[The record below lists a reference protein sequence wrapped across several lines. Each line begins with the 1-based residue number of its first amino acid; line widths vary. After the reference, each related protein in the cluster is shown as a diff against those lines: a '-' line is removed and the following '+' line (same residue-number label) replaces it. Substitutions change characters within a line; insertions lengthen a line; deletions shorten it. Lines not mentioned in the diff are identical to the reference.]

1 MNTGMGKTKPNRL
14 IYEKSPYLLQH
25 AYNPVNW
32 YPWGEEA
39 FEKAKKEDKPVFL
52 SIGYSTCHWC
62 HVMEKE
68 SFEDDEVASLMND
81 VFVSIKVDR
90 EERPDIDSIY
100 MALCQAMT
108 GSGGWPL
115 NLILTQDKR
124 PFHAMT
130 YIPKENRFGRTG
142 MMELIP
148 RIKQLWDSNRNMVEE
163 AADRNLNA
171 LDTGSS
177 AGEKPGVDILHQAY
191 EHILGMFDEEH
202 GGFGHAPKFPT
213 PHNLMFLLRYW
224 KRTGDKMALM
234 MVEKTLSAMRNGG
247 IYDHIGFG
255 FHRYSVDPGWLVP
268 HFEKMLYDQAMLA
281 MAYIEAYQATGKEDY
296 KKTGSEILTY
306 VMRDMT
312 SREGGFFSGED
323 ADSEGDEGKFYL
335 WTKNEICQ
343 VLRDEENELI
353 NKIFNVKE
361 NGNFPDGNRRNIL
374 YLSKPVPEVSDF
386 TAVKL
391 ERSIES
397 SRDKL
402 FKARE
407 KRIHPGKDDKILT
420 DWNGLMIAALAKASQ
435 AFDEPGYSKAA
446 KKAADF
452 ILSKMRK
459 EKSGFF
465 HRYRDGEAAISGFL
479 DDYSFFIW
487 GLLELYEATFDIHY
501 LKAAIELNEDL
512 LTHFWD
518 NRAGG
523 FFITSDDARNILI
536 RKKDIYDGA
545 VPSGNSVSMLN
556 LIRLGRIKADPEL
569 ERKAEA
575 IGQAFSGVIELAP
588 AGYAMFMSSLD
599 FALGPSYEIVI
610 AGDLQADDT
619 KEMLKALR
627 KEFLPNKVVIF
638 RPDEESEITRIS
650 KYTKNLSSRKGKA
663 TAYVCRNLRCI
674 LPVTEPGK
682 MLELLQ
688 SKED

>member
-1 MNTGMGKTKPNRL
+1 MNAGKPNRL
-14 IYEKSPYLLQH
+14 INEKSPYLLQH

-39 FEKAKKEDKPVFL
+39 FEKAKREDKPVFL

-115 NLILTQDKR
+115 NLILTHDKR
-124 PFHAMT
+124 PFHALT

-148 RIKQLWDSNRNMVEE
+148 RIKRLWDSNRDMVED

-191 EHILGMFDEEH
+191 EQILGLFDEEH
-202 GGFGHAPKFPT
+202 GGFGHVPKFPA

-224 KRTGDKMALM
+224 KRTGDNMALM

-281 MAYIEAYQATGKEDY
+281 MAYTEAYQATGKEEY
-296 KKTGSEILTY
+296 KKTCCEILTY
-306 VMRDMT
+306 VLRDMT
-312 SREGGFFSGED
+312 SHDGGFYSGED
-323 ADSEGDEGKFYL
+323 ADSEGEEGKFYL
-335 WTKNEICQ
+335 WTKNEIRQ
-343 VLRDEENELI
+343 VLCDGENELI
-353 NKIFNVKE
+353 NRIFNIKE
-361 NGNFPDGNRRNIL
+361 NGNFPEGNRRNIF
-374 YLSKPVPEVSDF
+374 YLSKSFPEVSGYP
-386 TAVKL
+386 AENL

-402 FKARE
+402 FTARE
-407 KRIHPGKDDKILT
+407 KRIHPGKDDKILA
-420 DWNGLMIAALAKASQ
+420 DWNGLMIAALAKASK
-435 AFDEPGYSKAA
+435 AFDEPIYSKAA

-452 ILSKMRK
+452 ILSKMRN
-459 EKSGFF
+459 ENSVLY

-479 DDYSFFIW
+479 DDYSFFVW
-487 GLLELYEATFDIHY
+487 GLLELYEATFEIHY
-501 LKAAIELNEDL
+501 LKAAIELNEYL

-523 FFITSDDARNILI
+523 FFITSDDAGNILV

-545 VPSGNSVSMLN
+545 VPSGNSVAMLN
-556 LIRLGRIKADPEL
+556 LVRLGKITADPEL
-569 ERKAEA
+569 EHKAEA
-575 IGQAFSGVIELAP
+575 IGQAFSRIIEMAP
-588 AGYAMFMSSLD
+588 AGYTMFMSSLD
-599 FALGPSYEIVI
+599 FALGPSFEIVI
-610 AGDLQADDT
+610 AGNLQADDT
-619 KEMLKALR
+619 KEMLKILR
-627 KEFLPNKVVIF
+627 KEFIPNKVVIF
-638 RPDEESEITRIS
+638 RSDEKGEIISIS
-650 KYTKNLSSRKGKA
+650 KYIKYFSSRKGKA
-663 TAYVCRNLRCI
+663 TAYVCRNFSCM

-682 MLELLQ
+682 ILELLKP
-688 SKED
+688 KEE

>member
-1 MNTGMGKTKPNRL
+1 MNTGKTKPNRL

-100 MALCQAMT
+100 MAICQAMT

-115 NLILTQDKR
+115 NLILTKDKR

-148 RIKQLWDSNRNMVEE
+148 RIKQLWDSNRDMIED

-171 LDTGSS
+171 LESGSS

-191 EHILGMFDEEH
+191 EQILGMFDEDH
-202 GGFGHAPKFPT
+202 GGFGHAPKFPA
-213 PHNLMFLLRYW
+213 PVNLMFLLRYW

-255 FHRYSVDPGWLVP
+255 FHRYSVDPTWLVP

-281 MAYIEAYQATGKEDY
+281 MAYTEAYQATGKEEY
-296 KKTGSEILTY
+296 KKTCSEILTY
-306 VMRDMT
+306 VLRDMT
-312 SREGGFFSGED
+312 SIDGGFYSGED
-323 ADSEGDEGKFYL
+323 ADSEGEEGRFYL
-335 WTKNEICQ
+335 WTENEIHQ
-343 VLRDEENELI
+343 ILGDKENEYI
-353 NKIFNVKE
+353 KKIFNIKE
-361 NGNFPDGNRRNIL
+361 DGNFPEGNRRNIF
-374 YLSKPVPEVSDF
+374 YLSKSVPEASGV
-386 TAVKL
+386 TAANL

-397 SRDKL
+397 SRVKL
-402 FKARE
+402 FTARK
-407 KRIHPGKDDKILT
+407 KRHHPEKDDKILT

-435 AFDEPGYSKAA
+435 AFDEPGYSRAA
-446 KKAADF
+446 EKAADF

-459 EKSGFF
+459 EKSLLY

-487 GLLELYEATFDIHY
+487 GLLDLYEATFDIHY

-523 FFITSDDARNILI
+523 FFITSHDAENILI

-556 LIRLGRIKADPEL
+556 LIRLGKIKAEPEL

-575 IGQAFSGVIELAP
+575 IGQAFSGAIELAP

-627 KEFLPNKVVIF
+627 KEFIPNKVVIF
-638 RPDEESEITRIS
+638 LPDEKSEISRIS
-650 KYTKNLSSRKGKA
+650 DYTRNLPGSKGKA
-663 TAYVCRNLRCI
+663 TAYVCRNFSCT
-674 LPVTEPGK
+674 LPVTGPGK
-682 MLELLQ
+682 MMELLQ
-688 SKED
+688 SKEN